1 MAQQPPRRTA
11 WGNVG
16 FTRSAQRLHPDGS
29 GADAP
34 SMGSVL
40 FAVRAVVAVLVAAVV
55 LGFLVTPGTRQP
67 ADNPVIAVA
76 QAGVEGLAAAGR
88 GLVDLAIDAGSDRR
102 GR

>member
-11 WGNVG
+11 WGNAAV
-16 FTRSAQRLHPDGS
+16 THSAQPLHLDGLR
-29 GADAP
+29 ADEP
-34 SMGSVL
+34 LMGSVL

-55 LGFLVTPGTRQP
+55 LGFLVTPGTRRP

-88 GLVDLAIDAGSDRR
+88 GLVDLATDAGSDRR